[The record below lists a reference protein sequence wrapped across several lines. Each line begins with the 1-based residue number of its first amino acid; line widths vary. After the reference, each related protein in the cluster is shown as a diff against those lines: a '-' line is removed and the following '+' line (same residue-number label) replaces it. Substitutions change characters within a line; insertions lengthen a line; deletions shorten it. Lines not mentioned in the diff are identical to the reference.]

1 MNYENYAVIVETQV
15 LENYG
20 DAYKPHWKTKGGDT
34 IWAFNFTSKKVPNE
48 IQILNSRFPELDHIE
63 CRNSAMYI
71 EFITNIRFISVY
83 EAEIRSKI
91 NLLDPNLT
99 PDQFFNSIRKL
110 EIINQYSL
118 GD

>member
-1 MNYENYAVIVETQV
+1 MNYENYAVIVDTQV

-20 DAYKPHWKTKGGDT
+20 DASKPHWKAKGGNT
-34 IWAFNFTSKKVPNE
+34 IWTFNVTSKKVPDE
-48 IQILNSRFPELDHIE
+48 TQILNSGLPELSHIE

-71 EFITNIRFISVY
+71 EFITKIEFISVY

-91 NLLDPNLT
+91 NLADPSLT
-99 PDQFFNSIRKL
+99 SEQFFNSIRKL